1 MIWELL
7 QFKEVLFRKIKMNL
21 LNTRKRLWQILER
34 GSENDKVSVYTDIF
48 LITLIILNITAVLLE
63 TVDSIYSV
71 YKFEFLL
78 FERISTFIFLVEYL
92 LRVWVSIEGID
103 KKKKSSKFLTRLKYM
118 CTWPAIIDLLAVL
131 SGLIPMIFEI
141 DLRILRALRMLRLL
155 KFSRYFKVM
164 NLLLG
169 VLKEE
174 RQSFLAAMFLLTIAM
189 LIASTG
195 IYIFEKDAQP
205 DKFGSIPE
213 AMWWAVA
220 TLTTVGY
227 GDVTP
232 ITAMGK
238 IFGALITI
246 IGIGTVALP
255 SGILASGF
263 SDQLKRRKNA
273 YENEL
278 SLAMQDGII
287 TQKERDKWVSTG
299 CDHFPPYDMGNLED
313 PLVYDTLHSQLNL
326 DTINWHRTLDY
337 DQIDYSIN
345 FKTVFGLDKKS
356 LSDIIS
362 NITGMPVTDHTKKI
376 IHQYQKINKEL
387 YF

>member
-1 MIWELL
+1 M
-7 QFKEVLFRKIKMNL
+7 KTKKI
-21 LNTRKRLWQILER
+21 RSRLYEILEKQD
-34 GSENDKVSVYTDIF
+34 GKDKLGIYSDLF
-48 LITLIILNITAVLLE
+48 LIILIILNIIAVLLE
-63 TVDSIYSV
+63 TVDSIYSA
-71 YKFEFLL
+71 YKLQFIY
-78 FERISTFIFLVEYL
+78 FERFSTIIFLIEYL
-92 LRVWVSIEGID
+92 LRVWVCVENKTEKNKPI
-103 KKKKSSKFLTRLKYM
+103 FTRLRYM
-118 CTWPAIIDLLAVL
+118 ITWPAIIDLLAVL
-131 SGLIPMIFEI
+131 SGILPMIFEV

-174 RQSFLAAMFLLTIAM
+174 KQSFLAAMFLLVIAM

-238 IFGALITI
+238 LFGAIVTI

-263 SDQLKRRKNA
+263 SDQLKRRQNT
-273 YENEL
+273 YQDEL
-278 SLAMQDGII
+278 SKALQDGII
-287 TQKERDKWVSTG
+287 TNAERSKLSRIAE
-299 CDHFPPYDMGNLED
+299 DMNLSE
-313 PLVYDTLHSQLNL
+313 
-326 DTINWHRTLDY
+326 
-337 DQIDYSIN
+337 DQIKI
-345 FKTVFGLDKKS
+345 LEKK
-356 LSDIIS
+356 
-362 NITGMPVTDHTKKI
+362 M
-376 IHQYQKINKEL
+376 KEEN
-387 YF
+387 

>member
-1 MIWELL
+1 MKSIT
-7 QFKEVLFRKIKMNL
+7 I
-21 LNTRKRLWQILER
+21 RKRLWQILEK
-34 GSENDKVSVYTDIF
+34 GNEDDKASVYTDIF
-48 LITLIILNITAVLLE
+48 LITLIILNIIAVILE
-63 TVDSIYSV
+63 TVDSIYAN
-71 YKFEFLL
+71 YKYHFLI
-78 FERISTFIFLVEYL
+78 FERTSTFIFLIEYI
-92 LRVWVSIEGID
+92 LRVWVSIED
-103 KKKKSSKFLTRLKYM
+103 VSRQKTLSKFMIRIKYISS
-118 CTWPAIIDLLAVL
+118 WPAIIDLLAVL
-131 SGLIPMIFEI
+131 SGLLPMIFEI

-263 SDQLKRRKNA
+263 SDQLKRRKNT
-273 YENEL
+273 YESEL
-278 SLAMQDGII
+278 SLALQDGII
-287 TQKERDKWVSTG
+287 TKKERDKLEKIAE
-299 CDHFPPYDMGNLED
+299 DMNL
-313 PLVYDTLHSQLNL
+313 S
-326 DTINWHRTLDY
+326 I
-337 DQIDYSIN
+337 DQIKIME
-345 FKTVFGLDKKS
+345 KKLKDS
-356 LSDIIS
+356 
-362 NITGMPVTDHTKKI
+362 
-376 IHQYQKINKEL
+376 
-387 YF
+387 

>member
-1 MIWELL
+1 MGFLEI
-7 QFKEVLFRKIKMNL
+7 
-21 LNTRKRLWQILER
+21 RKRLWQILER
-34 GSENDKVSVYTDIF
+34 GNSKDKISVYTDIF
-48 LITLIILNITAVLLE
+48 LISLIILNIIAVLLE
-63 TVDSIYSV
+63 TVDSIYTL
-71 YKFEFLL
+71 YKFEFLV
-78 FERISTFIFLVEYL
+78 FERVSTAIFLIEYI
-92 LRVWVSIEGID
+92 LRVWVCIED
-103 KKKKSSKFLTRLKYM
+103 DKVKKKRAKVFMRLKYM
-118 CTWPAIIDLLAVL
+118 ATWPAIIDLLAVL
-131 SGLIPMIFEI
+131 SGILPMIFDV

-174 RQSFLAAMFLLTIAM
+174 KQSFLAAMFLLTIAM

-232 ITAMGK
+232 ITPMGK
-238 IFGALITI
+238 LFGAVVTI

-263 SDQLKRRKNA
+263 SDQLKRRQNTYKD
-273 YENEL
+273 EL
-278 SLAMQDGII
+278 SKALQDGII
-287 TQKERDKWVSTG
+287 TNAERSKLSRIAE
-299 CDHFPPYDMGNLED
+299 DMNLS
-313 PLVYDTLHSQLNL
+313 V
-326 DTINWHRTLDY
+326 
-337 DQIDYSIN
+337 DQI
-345 FKTVFGLDKKS
+345 KT
-356 LSDIIS
+356 
-362 NITGMPVTDHTKKI
+362 ME
-376 IHQYQKINKEL
+376 NKLKEDS
-387 YF
+387 

>member
-1 MIWELL
+1 MTIAKSKL
-7 QFKEVLFRKIKMNL
+7 
-21 LNTRKRLWQILER
+21 RKRLWEILEK
-34 GSENDKVSVYTDIF
+34 GDANDITSFYTDIF
-48 LITLIILNITAVLLE
+48 LISLIIANIIAVVLE
-63 TVDSIYSV
+63 TVDSIYNA
-71 YKFEFLL
+71 YQIQFII
-78 FERISTFIFLVEYL
+78 FERISTFIFLIEYL
-92 LRVWVSIEGID
+92 LRVWVSVED
-103 KKKKSSKFLTRLKYM
+103 KIKNIKERPILIRLRYM

-131 SGLIPMIFEI
+131 SGLLPMIFEV

-174 RQSFLAAMFLLTIAM
+174 KQSFLAAMFLLVIAM

-205 DKFGSIPE
+205 NKFGSIPE

-232 ITAMGK
+232 VTPMGK
-238 IFGALITI
+238 LFGAIITI

-263 SDQLKRRKNA
+263 SDQLKRRQNTYKD
-273 YENEL
+273 EL
-278 SLAMQDGII
+278 SKALKDGII
-287 TQKERDKWVSTG
+287 TNAERDKLAKIAE
-299 CDHFPPYDMGNLED
+299 DMNL
-313 PLVYDTLHSQLNL
+313 S
-326 DTINWHRTLDY
+326 I
-337 DQIDYSIN
+337 DQIKIME
-345 FKTVFGLDKKS
+345 DK
-356 LSDIIS
+356 L
-362 NITGMPVTDHTKKI
+362 
-376 IHQYQKINKEL
+376 KEDD
-387 YF
+387 

>member
-1 MIWELL
+1 
-7 QFKEVLFRKIKMNL
+7 MNL
-21 LNTRKRLWQILER
+21 KIIRRRLWQILEQ
-34 GSENDKVSVYTDIF
+34 GNENDKVSVYTDIF
-48 LITLIILNITAVLLE
+48 LITLIILNIIAVVLE
-63 TVDSIYSV
+63 TVDSIYLGYEYS
-71 YKFEFLL
+71 FLI
-78 FERISTFIFLVEYL
+78 FERVSTFIFLVEYIF
-92 LRVWVSIEGID
+92 RVWVSVEAF
-103 KKKKSSKFLTRLKYM
+103 KKQNTLSKFKIRIKYM
-118 CTWPAIIDLLAVL
+118 STWPAIIDLLAVL
-131 SGLIPMIFEI
+131 SGLLPMIFEI

-169 VLKEE
+169 VLREE
-174 RQSFLAAMFLLTIAM
+174 RQSFFAAMFLLTIAM

-263 SDQLKRRKNA
+263 SDQLKRRKNT
-273 YENEL
+273 YEKEL
-278 SLAMQDGII
+278 SNAMQDGII
-287 TQKERDKWVSTG
+287 TKKERHKLEKIAE
-299 CDHFPPYDMGNLED
+299 DMNLS
-313 PLVYDTLHSQLNL
+313 V
-326 DTINWHRTLDY
+326 
-337 DQIDYSIN
+337 DQI
-345 FKTVFGLDKKS
+345 KLMEKK
-356 LSDIIS
+356 LND
-362 NITGMPVTDHTKKI
+362 N
-376 IHQYQKINKEL
+376 
-387 YF
+387 

>member
-1 MIWELL
+1 MKLI
-7 QFKEVLFRKIKMNL
+7 KIRN
-21 LNTRKRLWQILER
+21 RLWQILEK
-34 GSENDKVSVYTDIF
+34 GNENDKVSVYTDIF
-48 LITLIILNITAVLLE
+48 LITLIILNITAVILE
-63 TVDSIYSV
+63 TVDSIYIG
-71 YKFEFLL
+71 YKLYFLI
-78 FERISTFIFLVEYL
+78 FERVSTFIFLIEYI
-92 LRVWVSIEGID
+92 LRVWVSIEDISN
-103 KKKKSSKFLTRLKYM
+103 KNKYSKLFIRLKYM
-118 CTWPAIIDLLAVL
+118 SSWPAIIDLLAVL
-131 SGLIPMIFEI
+131 SGLLPMIFEI

-263 SDQLKRRKNA
+263 SDQLKRRKNT
-273 YENEL
+273 YETEL
-278 SLAMQDGII
+278 SLALQDGII
-287 TQKERDKWVSTG
+287 TKKERDKLERIAE
-299 CDHFPPYDMGNLED
+299 DMNL
-313 PLVYDTLHSQLNL
+313 S
-326 DTINWHRTLDY
+326 I
-337 DQIDYSIN
+337 DQI
-345 FKTVFGLDKKS
+345 KLMEKK
-356 LSDIIS
+356 LKD
-362 NITGMPVTDHTKKI
+362 D
-376 IHQYQKINKEL
+376 
-387 YF
+387 

>member
-1 MIWELL
+1 MNKPNIRKRIWE
-7 QFKEVLFRKIKMNL
+7 
-21 LNTRKRLWQILER
+21 ILEK
-34 GSENDKVSVYTDIF
+34 GNPNDKVSFYTDIF
-48 LITLIILNITAVLLE
+48 LITLIIFNIIAVLLE

-71 YKFEFLL
+71 YSTEFLI
-78 FERISTFIFLVEYL
+78 FERFSTFIFLIEYILRLWVCVEEKIKNSQL
-92 LRVWVSIEGID
+92 I
-103 KKKKSSKFLTRLKYM
+103 TRLKYAT
-118 CTWPAIIDLLAVL
+118 TWPAIIDLLAVL
-131 SGLIPMIFEI
+131 SGLLPMIFEV

-174 RQSFLAAMFLLTIAM
+174 KQSFLAAMFLLTIAM

-195 IYIFEKDAQP
+195 IYLFEKDAQP

-238 IFGALITI
+238 LFGAIITI

-263 SDQLKRRKNA
+263 SDQLKRRQSQ

-278 SLAMQDGII
+278 SKALKDGVI
-287 TQKERDKWVSTG
+287 TSYERNKLTQIAKDMNLSEEQIKTMEKKLKEVS
-299 CDHFPPYDMGNLED
+299 
-313 PLVYDTLHSQLNL
+313 
-326 DTINWHRTLDY
+326 
-337 DQIDYSIN
+337 
-345 FKTVFGLDKKS
+345 
-356 LSDIIS
+356 
-362 NITGMPVTDHTKKI
+362 
-376 IHQYQKINKEL
+376 
-387 YF
+387 

>member
-1 MIWELL
+1 MRLKLI
-7 QFKEVLFRKIKMNL
+7 
-21 LNTRKRLWQILER
+21 RKRLWQILEK
-34 GSENDKVSVYTDIF
+34 GNEKDKISVYTDIF
-48 LITLIILNITAVLLE
+48 LITLIILNIIAVILE
-63 TVDSIYSV
+63 TVDSIYSA
-71 YKFEFLL
+71 YSFYFII
-78 FERISTFIFLVEYL
+78 FERSSTFIFLVEYI
-92 LRVWVSIEGID
+92 LRVWVSIEDINKKD
-103 KKKKSSKFLTRLKYM
+103 KISNFIIRVKYIGS
-118 CTWPAIIDLLAVL
+118 WPAIIDLLAVL
-131 SGLIPMIFEI
+131 SGLLPMIFEI

-205 DKFGSIPE
+205 NKFGSIPE

-263 SDQLKRRKNA
+263 SDQLKRRKNT
-273 YENEL
+273 YEKEL
-278 SLAMQDGII
+278 SIAMQDGII
-287 TQKERDKWVSTG
+287 TKKERVKLEKIAE
-299 CDHFPPYDMGNLED
+299 DMNL
-313 PLVYDTLHSQLNL
+313 S
-326 DTINWHRTLDY
+326 I
-337 DQIDYSIN
+337 DQI
-345 FKTVFGLDKKS
+345 
-356 LSDIIS
+356 
-362 NITGMPVTDHTKKI
+362 KI
-376 IHQYQKINKEL
+376 MEKRLKDD
-387 YF
+387 

>member
-1 MIWELL
+1 MSLKLI
-7 QFKEVLFRKIKMNL
+7 
-21 LNTRKRLWQILER
+21 RKRLWQILEKGNEKDR
-34 GSENDKVSVYTDIF
+34 VSVYTDIF
-48 LITLIILNITAVLLE
+48 LITLIILNIIAVILE
-63 TVDSIYSV
+63 TVDSIYSA
-71 YKFEFLL
+71 YSFYFII
-78 FERISTFIFLVEYL
+78 FERSSTFIFLVEYI
-92 LRVWVSIEGID
+92 LRVWVSIEDIN
-103 KKKKSSKFLTRLKYM
+103 KKNKISNFLIRVKYIGS
-118 CTWPAIIDLLAVL
+118 WPAIIDLLAVL
-131 SGLIPMIFEI
+131 SGLLPMIFEI

-205 DKFGSIPE
+205 NKFGSIPE

-263 SDQLKRRKNA
+263 SDQLKRRKNT
-273 YENEL
+273 YEKEL
-278 SLAMQDGII
+278 SIAMQDGII
-287 TQKERDKWVSTG
+287 TKKERVKLEKIAG
-299 CDHFPPYDMGNLED
+299 DMNL
-313 PLVYDTLHSQLNL
+313 S
-326 DTINWHRTLDY
+326 I
-337 DQIDYSIN
+337 DQI
-345 FKTVFGLDKKS
+345 
-356 LSDIIS
+356 
-362 NITGMPVTDHTKKI
+362 KI
-376 IHQYQKINKEL
+376 MEKRLKDD
-387 YF
+387 